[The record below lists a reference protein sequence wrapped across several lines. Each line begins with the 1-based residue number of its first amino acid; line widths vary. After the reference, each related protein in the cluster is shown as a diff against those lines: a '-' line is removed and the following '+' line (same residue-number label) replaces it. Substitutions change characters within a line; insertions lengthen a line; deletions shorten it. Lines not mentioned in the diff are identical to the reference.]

1 MVIIKENRKQFDN
14 LFEDEKAVLD
24 YQEKYITLTF
34 SKQFSIGRGK
44 SYKKGESLF
53 YEIFNNKE
61 LKNYRTKKFDIKKF
75 PMKIHNNDLFLN
87 LFYFIGEQQCL

>member
-1 MVIIKENRKQFDN
+1 MALVKEFDN
-14 LFEDEKAVLD
+14 LFEDEKAILD
-24 YQEKYITLTF
+24 FKEKYITLTF

-44 SYKKGESLF
+44 VYKKGESLF

-61 LKNYRTKKFDIKKF
+61 LKNYRTRKFDIKKF

-87 LFYFIGEQQCL
+87 LFYFIGEQ

>member
-34 SKQFSIGRGK
+34 SKQFSMGRGK
-44 SYKKGESLF
+44 TYKKGESLF
-53 YEIFNNKE
+53 CEIFERKD
-61 LKNYRTKKFDIKKF
+61 LQSFVRKFSIKKF
-75 PMKIHNNDLFLN
+75 PMKIYDNDLFLN
-87 LFYFIGEQQCL
+87 LFYFMGGQ